1 MELTFAAACELVE
14 SALAGGARQEIVSD
28 LLGTSKP
35 PGRSLTRLRD
45 SMRANAWRTASAQ
58 IALDRFVSRYDSRTR
73 ADGFHAIHDWNGKA
87 DTVNPDTLA
96 VDVVNFIIDKHGND
110 PPDRPLVSVALD
122 YYFMYLVAMLTLRV
136 WDEGDADANFT
147 RADRLLQLLQ
157 GPGGSGHRFA
167 DDAATLLVFATSHFE
182 PDDGAY
188 DRLLDRVRSLGAR
201 HRRALAL
208 VHAGSLGAHLRFGFD
223 VTYGRD
229 MVNMRNDNG
238 VDYRWLLFALA
249 TLMEEYAELRA
260 NGSDSAARR
269 TVVEAL
275 AGGLSS
281 DPAAFVDDPPRCL
294 AESAA
299 ERTRFAELFER
310 CKQELIEEFEGLRP
324 SDRAYSPL
332 SFSFNFS
339 HNILKGIVIDALV
352 WHAPSQ
358 VTLNDLLRAS
368 PAGAPDG
375 EVKKKVTG
383 TLAAYAR
390 ASPDTIRGRP
400 MPVILY
406 DPRAGRQ
413 AFSFMLRTITKRSAL
428 NT

>member
-1 MELTFAAACELVE
+1 MELTFAAACALVE
-14 SALAGGARQEIVSD
+14 SALAGGARQEIVTD
-28 LLGTSKP
+28 LLSTPKP
-35 PGRSLTRLRD
+35 PGRPLTRLRD
-45 SMRANAWRTASAQ
+45 SMRANLWKTPSTQ
-58 IALDRFVSRYDSRTR
+58 IALDRFVSRYDTRTR

-87 DTVNPDTLA
+87 DAVNPDTIA
-96 VDVVNFIIDKHGND
+96 VDVVNFIIDKHRKE

-122 YYFMYLVAMLTLRV
+122 YYFMYLVAVLTLRI
-136 WDEGDADANFT
+136 WDDGDADDNFD
-147 RADRLLQLLQ
+147 RVDRLLELLQ

-182 PDDGAY
+182 LDEGAY
-188 DRLLDRVRSLGAR
+188 DRLLDRARTLGPR
-201 HRRALAL
+201 HRRALAV

-229 MVNMRNDNG
+229 MIAMRNDNG

-249 TLMEEYAELRA
+249 TLMEGYADLRA
-260 NGSDSAARR
+260 DGTDSSARR
-269 TVVEAL
+269 TLIEAL
-275 AGGLSS
+275 VGGLSP
-281 DPAAFVDDPPRCL
+281 DPAAFVDEPPRCL
-294 AESAA
+294 AESTA
-299 ERTRFAELFER
+299 ERSRFAELFEGHR
-310 CKQELIEEFEGLRP
+310 QELIEDFEPFRP

-339 HNILKGIVIDALV
+339 HNILKGIVVDALV
-352 WHAPSQ
+352 WRAPSQ

-368 PAGAPDG
+368 APGAPGG
-375 EVKKKVTG
+375 EAKKKVTA

-413 AFSFMLRTITKRSAL
+413 AFSFMMRTITKRSAL